1 MHLALFQRLLES
13 HAHLLKPFTSFFD
26 IINRD
31 RDMTKAL
38 LDDVVCSGF
47 DICIAGGVALKLGVR
62 FSAMVVGKLKD
73 GCREPKC

>member
-1 MHLALFQRLLES
+1 MHLALFQRLLEA
-13 HAHLLKPFTSFFD
+13 HAHLLKPFTSFLD
-26 IINRD
+26 IVNRD